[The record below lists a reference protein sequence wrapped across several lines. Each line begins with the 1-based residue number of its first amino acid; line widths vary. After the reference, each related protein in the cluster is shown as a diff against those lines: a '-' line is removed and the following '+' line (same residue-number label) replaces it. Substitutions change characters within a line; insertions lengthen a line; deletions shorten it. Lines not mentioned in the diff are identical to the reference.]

1 MLQAVQAATCRNMS
15 GEEADDF
22 EKAILIVFAQN
33 GLVDPSLKVSTVPE
47 GDLDWI
53 TTSLASE

>member
-1 MLQAVQAATCRNMS
+1 VLQAVEGARWENMS

-33 GLVDPSLKVSTVPE
+33 GLVDPGLKVSGPLKVIWWVSNTKAV
-47 GDLDWI
+47 
-53 TTSLASE
+53 

>member
-1 MLQAVQAATCRNMS
+1 MLQAVEGARWENMS

-33 GLVDPSLKVSTVPE
+33 GLVDPGLKVSGPLKVIWWVSNTKAV
-47 GDLDWI
+47 
-53 TTSLASE
+53 